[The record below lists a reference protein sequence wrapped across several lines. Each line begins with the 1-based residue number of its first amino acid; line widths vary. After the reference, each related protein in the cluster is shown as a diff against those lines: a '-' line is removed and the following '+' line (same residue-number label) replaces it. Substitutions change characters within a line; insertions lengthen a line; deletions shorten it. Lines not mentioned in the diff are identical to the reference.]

1 MDQNLKLQLEAAIFY
16 SNAKEMVNLRQD
28 GKPKKVREQNANT
41 LKVLAENFTAS
52 STVSLVN
59 LCHLW
64 KFWRT
69 LGDTLVENPKIQKN
83 VKNYLKNR
91 DQIDLNGVQ
100 CDESIGRNRVFVR
113 DTALANFSS
122 IVALLQLQNG
132 KRTIKF
138 GIDEEFRV
146 MDLSNFF
153 NDKRAKSES
162 NFSFQLR
169 RLRSMDKN
177 KLIIRMKDKLR
188 ELIGP
193 FFMTKLELMRPVEMN
208 FDIVGD
214 NELALDYAKFL
225 SQEHL
230 VEEKAITKIF
240 VRIIFGRIMQIFA
253 RISAIWETPN
263 IKMLKKSILNL
274 WHGKEL
280 QMIHTDLKMPGLK
293 AVTKY
298 FEFYLELLRI
308 FNSSQGIG
316 EQEEQIGIVADQNIR
331 QIYMEFA
338 AKNKMFEMAWVA
350 LIEDNAKNILRLT
363 ESTTTNAFTALL
375 KDSVM
380 KEKGTKAK
388 LNGFF
393 TNNTERGDEIYEAL
407 AKKYPKL
414 KQLISREEL
423 SDDQIRQ
430 LQIRN
435 YIRFLNVTSSRNE
448 SMKSRFKLNLL
459 LYYQW
464 VKQMRDDQSS
474 AEGKKEFD
482 AKMGQIEISMDLVA
496 DENMAI
502 EAYLVTVEANI
513 MQEIEQFKQNKF
525 LVNNGTPM
533 KRHKEK
539 VDELMEESPKFG
551 EALKDIFVHETRML
565 KFGIDNPK
573 VMERIKNKTVDTN
586 TIIGKSDEQ
595 NCTTKQREE
604 AEVVTTTEEEEKAQM
619 ETLRDQYV
627 QMMKEKDPII
637 MMHFKDSVIK
647 NAAYF
652 QCKQWLKMILQ
663 MAQEKANKTNAKFKW
678 VGQRTEFV
686 LADVQQKEKQM
697 AHGQFKAE
705 KICEMAHL
713 ITHIHSHLNSAE
725 KWKEIA
731 DKNGITA
738 FVEQLNLIAI
748 TAETEMDK
756 PKCDDQWVIKQV
768 LNNLGTS
775 PTQEEIHM
783 RIMAHLIETNVPFF
797 DFMHQSATNL
807 PHSLLSEYEVEQK
820 MHQTKIN
827 EVQGQLKNE
836 FSNRQINEFYGP
848 QMVKKAQ
855 KMNMPELIGQIVEH
869 AQIFSKYTAAVCQKA
884 AEPYAKMANAKAELF
899 AMLKAIS
906 PAEMFRFICPLL
918 RYVQFLNNQK
928 TAQIWHTP
936 YECFSAKFG
945 QIFDEQL
952 SLLADGHFI
961 FLAEYLLKCEK
972 SDEILHI
979 LRQKDG
985 ALLALNDLVGGHVKM
1000 LQIWAMPS
1008 VRQKLI
1014 NKNYIFVWHNRM
1026 ESKLRSIG
1034 GANGQ
1039 QFADFLYFYCRIFN
1053 DSLSTE
1059 IARETSFMFS
1069 SFVDETFK
1077 FVEKMEKKKL
1087 DDSNFEIALAE
1098 MIHSV
1103 REKGKLGWIESGDK
1117 FSEPIEAIKA
1127 MHFAELNKFLTNKKK
1142 QRNLDGTFAAI
1153 LADLA
1158 KNKRHQQNLLQ
1169 ILTMNDAKTF
1179 LEMANINSA
1188 KDPNFEMSLIEVKRE
1203 EKAAKNRR
1211 KKEKNKLK
1219 KQMLMNNNNNNDNTN
1234 NNERNDENDTAEE
1247 NEEIDQNPSADNET
1261 ILSTIIEEFNDY
1273 NGTKYEESNGNDEEI
1288 ENDELNVE
1296 HNSAEK
1302 ISINISALNEFRN
1315 ETFLHE
1321 KYEEYFENENANE
1334 TKFLLDA
1341 GIFVFELQKHSAYDS
1356 NEIEKLLNEKRIDGL
1371 NLRQFD
1377 KRITTA
1383 LSKINALIDKWSNG
1397 HARVGI
1403 SGSLL
1408 LGTHTADS
1416 DVDLICIVPGQ
1427 TMGLKNFFGNK
1438 NATCEKNKCSD
1449 GSTDSLYCKL
1459 CENKSVAKLLKL
1471 MHSSIFLIKFHM
1483 DNVEIDITFV
1493 AIPGKSVL
1501 RAELNEQML
1510 TDYMN
1515 SLTNEKE
1522 EHKKMLR
1529 TISSY
1534 RSTLYIATLFL
1545 EKRIF
1550 NSKLTDFLKLGK
1562 VNCQNDNK
1570 NLENLRFLI
1579 LSIKLWAKNNFIYAN
1594 RYGYLNGIM
1603 TSIMATKIV
1612 LLYQNA
1618 SFNFLLEK
1626 FFLFYSLRPQKV
1638 PLQLEKMLADSK
1650 FDQFTPTK
1658 GSESPLSILTPIF
1671 PAQNAAQLVTT
1682 ASARIIHEQM
1692 MNELNK
1698 IKRMGTEAFNLEEL
1712 LKDSLPF
1719 IEKFDDFIL
1728 INCFSTSEAT
1738 GEKFCRFVEGRLRLQ
1753 IAYDIEIY
1761 ETKTQLLNKI
1771 YTETCSTIH
1780 KFITSSFRSTYC
1792 NAWLIGI
1799 NLRNENANDLNY
1811 ALSLFDYRI
1820 KRDYLKYNYAK
1831 VSADGSAEKSY
1842 KAMKA
1847 EEIEEKLEQLTV
1859 GLKSL
1864 VTNRE
1869 GLTV

>member
-1 MDQNLKLQLEAAIFY
+1 MHPSHRHGF
-16 SNAKEMVNLRQD
+16 
-28 GKPKKVREQNANT
+28 VRET
-41 LKVLAENFTAS
+41 PV
-52 STVSLVN
+52 
-59 LCHLW
+59 
-64 KFWRT
+64 
-69 LGDTLVENPKIQKN
+69 
-83 VKNYLKNR
+83 
-91 DQIDLNGVQ
+91 
-100 CDESIGRNRVFVR
+100 RNRALLTLYTTHSVTCKSVPFVEILAHFGR
-113 DTALANFSS
+113 HIGDTALANFSA

-138 GIDEEFRV
+138 GIDEEFR
-146 MDLSNFF
+146 MIDLSNFF
-153 NDKRAKSES
+153 NDKRAENES
-162 NFSFQLR
+162 NFAFQLR

-193 FFMTKLELMRPVEMN
+193 FFMTKLELMRPIEMN

-214 NELALDYAKFL
+214 NELAMDYAKFL
-225 SQEHL
+225 SKEHL
-230 VEEKAITKIF
+230 VEEKAVIKIS

-253 RISAIWETPN
+253 RIYAIWETPK
-263 IKMLKKSILNL
+263 IKMLKKSILNF

-280 QMIHTDLKMPGLK
+280 QTIHTDLKMPNLK

-298 FEFYLELLRI
+298 FEFYLKLLLI
-308 FNSSQGIG
+308 LNSSQGIG
-316 EQEEQIGIVADQNIR
+316 EQKEQIGIVTDQNIC

-338 AKNKMFEMAWVA
+338 AKNKMFEMAWIA
-350 LIEDNAKNILRLT
+350 LIEDHAKNILRLT
-363 ESTTTNAFTALL
+363 ESTTPNAFTALL
-375 KDSVM
+375 KDSLM
-380 KEKGTKAK
+380 KENGTKAK
-388 LNGFF
+388 LNTFF
-393 TNNTERGDEIYEAL
+393 TTNTERGDEIYEAL

-414 KQLISREEL
+414 EQLISREVL
-423 SDDQIRQ
+423 SDDQIRD

-435 YIRFLNVTSSRNE
+435 YIRFLNVTSSRTE
-448 SMKSRFKLNLL
+448 SIKSRFKLNLL

-464 VKQMRDDQSS
+464 VKQLRDGQCS

-496 DENMAI
+496 DENMSI

-513 MQEIEQFKQNKF
+513 LQEIEQFKQKQQFLDNK
-525 LVNNGTPM
+525 GTPM

-539 VDELMEESPKFG
+539 VDELTEGSPRFR
-551 EALKDIFVHETRML
+551 EALKDIFVHENRMI

-573 VMERIKNKTVDTN
+573 VLERIKNKTEDTN
-586 TIIGKSDEQ
+586 TITGESDEQ

-604 AEVVTTTEEEEKAQM
+604 AEIVTTTEEEEKVQM
-619 ETLRDQYV
+619 EMIKDQYV
-627 QMMKEKDPII
+627 QMMTEKDPII
-637 MMHFKDSVIK
+637 MMHLKDSVIK

-652 QCKQWLKMILQ
+652 QCKQWLKLILQ
-663 MAQEKANKTNAKFKW
+663 TAQEKANKTNAKFKW
-678 VGQRTEFV
+678 VGQRTEFI

-713 ITHIHSHLNSAE
+713 ITHIHSQLNSAA

-738 FVEQLNLIAI
+738 FVDQLNLIGI
-748 TAETEMDK
+748 TAETELDK
-756 PKCDDQWVIKQV
+756 PNCGDQWVIKQM

-820 MHQTKIN
+820 MHQTKKN

-836 FSNRQINEFYGP
+836 FSKGQINEFYGP

-855 KMNMPELIGQIVEH
+855 KMSAPELIGQIVEH

-899 AMLKAIS
+899 AMLKLLQIFEVN
-906 PAEMFRFICPLL
+906 PAEIFRFICPLL

-928 TAQIWHTP
+928 TAQIWQTP

-945 QIFDEQL
+945 PIFEEQL
-952 SLLADGHFI
+952 SLLADGHFT
-961 FLAEYLLKCEK
+961 FLAEYLFKCDE
-972 SDEILHI
+972 SDEIVHI
-979 LRQKDG
+979 LREKDG
-985 ALLALNDLVGGHVKM
+985 ALLAMNDLVGGHFKM
-1000 LQIWAMPS
+1000 IQIWAMPS

-1014 NKNYIFVWHNRM
+1014 NKNYIFVCYHRM

-1053 DSLSTE
+1053 DSLPTE
-1059 IARETSFMFS
+1059 IAREASFMFS

-1103 REKGKLGWIESGDK
+1103 REQGKLGWIESGDK

-1142 QRNLDGTFAAI
+1142 QRNLDGKFAVI
-1153 LADLA
+1153 LA
-1158 KNKRHQQNLLQ
+1158 
-1169 ILTMNDAKTF
+1169 
-1179 LEMANINSA
+1179 
-1188 KDPNFEMSLIEVKRE
+1188 
-1203 EKAAKNRR
+1203 
-1211 KKEKNKLK
+1211 
-1219 KQMLMNNNNNNDNTN
+1219 
-1234 NNERNDENDTAEE
+1234 E
-1247 NEEIDQNPSADNET
+1247 NEGIDQNPSAENET
-1261 ILSTIIEEFNDY
+1261 ILSTIVEVFNDY

-1288 ENDELNVE
+1288 ENDELLSVE

-1334 TKFLLDA
+1334 TKFVLDA
-1341 GIFVFELQKHSAYDS
+1341 GIFVFEIQKRL
-1356 NEIEKLLNEKRIDGL
+1356 KM
-1371 NLRQFD
+1371 
-1377 KRITTA
+1377 
-1383 LSKINALIDKWSNG
+1383 SNG

-1427 TMGLKNFFGNK
+1427 TMGVENFFGNK
-1438 NATCEKNKCSD
+1438 NAICEKNKCSD
-1449 GSTDSLYCKL
+1449 GTNDSLYCKL
-1459 CENKSVAKLLKL
+1459 CENKSVTKLLKL

-1493 AIPGKSVL
+1493 AIPAKSVL
-1501 RAELNEQML
+1501 QAELNEQIL

-1515 SLTNEKE
+1515 CLTNEKE
-1522 EHKKMLR
+1522 EHRKMLR
-1529 TISSY
+1529 TIS
-1534 RSTLYIATLFL
+1534 
-1545 EKRIF
+1545 
-1550 NSKLTDFLKLGK
+1550 
-1562 VNCQNDNK
+1562 
-1570 NLENLRFLI
+1570 
-1579 LSIKLWAKNNFIYAN
+1579 NNFIYAN

-1650 FDQFTPTK
+1650 FDQFIATK

-1692 MNELNK
+1692 LNELNK

-1728 INCFSTSEAT
+1728 INCFSASESV

-1761 ETKTQLLNKI
+1761 GTKTQLLNKI
-1771 YTETCSTIH
+1771 YTETCSTIG
-1780 KFITSSFRSTYC
+1780 KFITSSFRATYC

-1799 NLRNENANDLNY
+1799 NLRNENANDLNH
-1811 ALSLFDYRI
+1811 ALNLFDYRI
-1820 KRDYLKYNYAK
+1820 KRDYLRYNYAK
-1831 VSADGSAEKSY
+1831 VSADGSAEKPY
-1842 KAMKA
+1842 KAMEA
-1847 EEIEEKLEQLTV
+1847 EEIEEKLEQLKV
-1859 GLKSL
+1859 GLNSM

-1869 GLTV
+1869 GLTG

>member
-1 MDQNLKLQLEAAIFY
+1 M
-16 SNAKEMVNLRQD
+16 
-28 GKPKKVREQNANT
+28 NT
-41 LKVLAENFTAS
+41 
-52 STVSLVN
+52 
-59 LCHLW
+59 
-64 KFWRT
+64 
-69 LGDTLVENPKIQKN
+69 I
-83 VKNYLKNR
+83 
-91 DQIDLNGVQ
+91 
-100 CDESIGRNRVFVR
+100 
-113 DTALANFSS
+113 
-122 IVALLQLQNG
+122 
-132 KRTIKF
+132 
-138 GIDEEFRV
+138 
-146 MDLSNFF
+146 
-153 NDKRAKSES
+153 
-162 NFSFQLR
+162 
-169 RLRSMDKN
+169 
-177 KLIIRMKDKLR
+177 
-188 ELIGP
+188 
-193 FFMTKLELMRPVEMN
+193 
-208 FDIVGD
+208 
-214 NELALDYAKFL
+214 
-225 SQEHL
+225 
-230 VEEKAITKIF
+230 
-240 VRIIFGRIMQIFA
+240 
-253 RISAIWETPN
+253 
-263 IKMLKKSILNL
+263 
-274 WHGKEL
+274 
-280 QMIHTDLKMPGLK
+280 LKMPGLK
-293 AVTKY
+293 VVNAVAKY

-316 EQEEQIGIVADQNIR
+316 EQEEQIGIVNDPNIC

-338 AKNKMFEMAWVA
+338 AKNKMFAMAWVA

-363 ESTTTNAFTALL
+363 ESTTANAFTALL
-375 KDSVM
+375 KDSMM

-407 AKKYPKL
+407 AKK
-414 KQLISREEL
+414 
-423 SDDQIRQ
+423 
-430 LQIRN
+430 
-435 YIRFLNVTSSRNE
+435 
-448 SMKSRFKLNLL
+448 
-459 LYYQW
+459 

-482 AKMGQIEISMDLVA
+482 AKMGQIEITMDLVA

-539 VDELMEESPKFG
+539 VDELTEGSPKFG

-573 VMERIKNKTVDTN
+573 VLERIKNKTVDTN

-604 AEVVTTTEEEEKAQM
+604 AEIVTTTEEEEKAQM

-637 MMHFKDSVIK
+637 MMHLKDSVIK

-652 QCKQWLKMILQ
+652 QCKQWLKLILQ

-697 AHGQFKAE
+697 AHWQFKAE

-713 ITHIHSHLNSAE
+713 ITHIHSQLNSAE

-748 TAETEMDK
+748 TAEAEMDK
-756 PKCDDQWVIKQV
+756 PNCGDQWVIKQV

-807 PHSLLSEYEVEQK
+807 PHSLLSEY
-820 MHQTKIN
+820 
-827 EVQGQLKNE
+827 
-836 FSNRQINEFYGP
+836 
-848 QMVKKAQ
+848 
-855 KMNMPELIGQIVEH
+855 GQIVEQ

-899 AMLKAIS
+899 AMLKATFQLLQIFEVT
-906 PAEMFRFICPLL
+906 PQIFRFICPLL
-918 RYVQFLNNQK
+918 RYVKFLNNQK

-936 YECFSAKFG
+936 YECFSAEFG
-945 QIFDEQL
+945 PIFEEHL
-952 SLLADGHFI
+952 SLLADGHFF
-961 FLAEYLLKCEK
+961 FLAEYLLKCDE
-972 SDEILHI
+972 SDEIVHI
-979 LRQKDG
+979 LREKDG
-985 ALLALNDLVGGHVKM
+985 ALLAMNDLVGGHFKII
-1000 LQIWAMPS
+1000 QIWAMPS

-1103 REKGKLGWIESGDK
+1103 REKGKLGWIENGDK

-1127 MHFAELNKFLTNKKK
+1127 VHFAELNKLLTNKKK
-1142 QRNLDGTFAAI
+1142 QKNLDGKFAAI

-1169 ILTMNDAKTF
+1169 ILTMNNAKTF

-1188 KDPNFEMSLIEVKRE
+1188 KDPNFDMSLIEVKRE

-1219 KQMLMNNNNNNDNTN
+1219 KQMLMNNKNNDNTN

-1247 NEEIDQNPSADNET
+1247 NEEIDQNPSENET
-1261 ILSTIIEEFNDY
+1261 ILSTIVEEFNDY

-1288 ENDELNVE
+1288 ENDELSVE

-1356 NEIEKLLNEKRIDGL
+1356 NEIEKLLNEKRSDGL
-1371 NLRQFD
+1371 NLSQFD
-1377 KRITTA
+1377 KQITTA

-1682 ASARIIHEQM
+1682 ASARRIHEQM
-1692 MNELNK
+1692 LNELNK

-1728 INCFSTSEAT
+1728 INCFSASEAA

-1761 ETKTQLLNKI
+1761 GTKTQLLNKI

-1780 KFITSSFRSTYC
+1780 KFITYSFRSTYC